1 MTQALT
7 KPITVKE
14 FLEWI
19 PENSGKRYELHS
31 SREFYSPGLKLTRRG
46 TAHWCQLKRNRRL

>member
-19 PENSGKRYELHS
+19 PENSPKRYELHNGAVV
-31 SREFYSPGLKLTRRG
+31 EMAQPTGEHEDVTGIFK
-46 TAHWCQLKRNRRL
+46 H